1 MEWLGEFSAN
11 AVNNILPGA
20 LTLLEEARAYPYTA
34 QERQIVES
42 TRSRAIVGGP
52 EEVAARLKEL
62 AAQTGADELMIN
74 TLMPDPVARRRSYSL
89 VMEAMR
95 G

>member
-1 MEWLGEFSAN
+1 MEG
-11 AVNNILPGA
+11 
-20 LTLLEEARAYPYTA
+20 
-34 QERQIVES
+34 